1 MAKVAPEEAVP
12 ARTINVAAADDEGE
26 EIPFNFEAHGKKV
39 RFSENA
45 LFILKPDSGLRKAV
59 VDIILNPRFDNFI
72 LFCILIN
79 TILMA
84 MQDFRYV
91 YETDSADGQVGEITK
106 EGFGNTANDV
116 MEIPFTLIFFMEFL
130 FKVVGMGFYDPAGGA
145 YLSEYW
151 NCLDFLVVVTSIA
164 PWVPFIPNVSAI
176 RTFRVLRPL
185 KSLNAVPKLKVIVV
199 GMLEAVSGIC
209 DVGVVLLFVFTIF
222 GIMGVQLFGTSG
234 AMHQQCRATPFPVT
248 TDWTPGDDFYEFAC
262 LTEAVTGHDPL
273 YTTVDCRPG
282 ECDIPAHVG
291 ELKESPW
298 IEKEALSSKY
308 ASKSSSPWST
318 AQSDCFWPLSDRGD
332 EGRMCSFQASG
343 FNCYADVPQY
353 TQEMEAEET
362 IDWWAYRFGNARGGE
377 RRGKHGW
384 LSGRAVANRDDDE
397 AWMAI
402 NRTWCGSNFDAF
414 GNSRFAEGIASI
426 SDPDLWTGDFNWGF
440 TTFDNLAAAWLTIF
454 QSVTM
459 EGWSDVMYMTMD
471 ATDSVGAMIYFVA
484 LTCVG
489 AFWSMNLFI
498 AVIEGAFP
506 DKEPEDEPDPDGT
519 AAAGVLPGEEKKKK
533 VVHPY
538 TDWITEENGLLSNI
552 VIVLILVNTLV
563 LSLDHH
569 GMPEKMELEL
579 EIVGNI
585 LALCFLI
592 EMLLKIGALGM
603 KTYCADNFNK
613 FDGFIV
619 LTSIFE
625 FFGPK
630 GSSLSIFRMLRLL
643 RIFKLAKKWTEM
655 QNLLVLMYETFIDVG
670 AFFILVIM
678 FMFIFALLGMQM
690 FANRMRFHPEYEW
703 RLNIMPEQEA
713 LNLTGYYWNSTE
725 IRLGESRPRH
735 HFDTFGFAFTTVFG
749 ILSGENWNGV
759 MYDGWRA
766 MGPRSG
772 GGDKFA
778 WASTAYFILLIIVG
792 AFVVLNLCVVL
803 LLNNLQEGME
813 GGEESDDE
821 EEEEEEEEQWNE
833 IKASAAEDEEPKVKP
848 LKTMA
853 PDEEAPLTM
862 CGMATAFVV
871 GWFTPGG
878 LTKKFNYLCLN
889 LHPELLAENAKLKDL
904 AFANRQKDDDR
915 ESLFPLTKG
924 KAMGLFTENS
934 SVRIA
939 AALLAE
945 NPAFDNTVLVL
956 IMISTVLLT
965 LQSPLQNPHS
975 DLVSFMDTMDV
986 ILTILFNFEM
996 LVKIAASG
1004 FLCLKGSYLR
1014 NPWNQLDFVVVVI
1027 SNINVLVPDCDVAAS
1042 GIPMSAFKVIRT
1054 LRAFRPLRM
1063 IQRAPGLKVLVNAIF
1078 SSIPGV
1084 ANVSLVLLIMLLMF
1098 AILSVQNYKGLM
1110 RSCQGD
1116 HYDYISEN
1124 EMLHD
1129 LLLHPRKWNDLNM
1142 TEKAFFGPDSEY
1154 FNTEPT
1160 ESHLLGVEGR
1170 YEKNPAASRP
1180 AYTQWQDLPNTTAWY
1195 DDPEPLCGIWKNYDS
1210 WSKKQPLL
1218 LNEQTKNWWNEKPTG
1233 KVICRCLGA
1242 QWDKDVPQSFDNV
1255 FEAMTALFELSTTE
1269 GWLDVLYVI
1278 TDNRGVD
1285 EQPMRVDDD
1294 QVNWM
1299 HTIYFILVIVLWNF
1313 LFLNLFVGIT
1323 IDNFDRIKAKSET
1336 GSIFLTDSQKEWVR
1350 TQEMLLK
1357 INPQAK
1363 LSRPAD
1369 ALSAACFDLVNHK
1382 FFDPFI
1388 IGCIILNTASLAADH
1403 MGQSEEQESIMET
1416 INMVLA
1422 IIFTVEMVAKLAAL
1436 RWEYYADGWNC
1447 FDFFVVILTWISM
1460 VGGSGGAGSV
1470 LRSFR
1475 VLRVVRLMNRNPQ
1488 LKQIFNT
1495 LFITLPALSNLAALL
1510 VLLLVIFSV
1519 MAVQLFATVQLN
1531 GGGFTETINFQTFF
1545 RSFISLLRFSTGENW
1560 NGFMHEVAFD
1570 YPGCRKPGP
1579 ACLGPDFMNYDSSPN
1594 VCGYHDVQGC
1604 TPIDGCGEPLIYPYM
1619 IVFNMIIAFVFL
1631 NLFIGVILEGFDNAD
1646 EAASSMNEDDFEWFN
1661 TVWNRPE
1668 FDPPSG
1674 PRKGEEVCFIDV
1686 DMLQPFAKALVCDD
1700 TDHPHSFQAL
1710 KAEWGLD
1717 GRKGAERKL
1726 EKFLHKF
1733 DLKIFANEEGN
1744 HTVHFKH
1751 VLMVFGKELL
1761 RIKLKMDGKAT
1772 EFDIPAGKEEKVAD
1786 ILKSNVGQ
1794 YMRGIDTHALLQSN
1808 DTTYT
1813 LKHHSAA
1820 MVLSKRLKENQL
1832 ARIRARAKEARE
1844 KAARGETAESPKK
1857 GAAAFSPVMGPP
1869 ATPKGGLPPLDG
1881 DSIMALQATPKNL
1894 KNQQVT
1900 PKCKEEAKEE
1910 GFLGPLQDQDHEDSL
1925 L

>member
-821 EEEEEEEEQWNE
+821 EEEEEEEYAWELD
-833 IKASAAEDEEPKVKP
+833 EDERELGPAQWVDVLVRLGLKKFKGNMEGKNVPFTERLNKVIQDFLVPNAGKSNTETFRGELSLDEVQAVFKKFKPQIMAIFMFYAREHPTIPGQPLREPSMNGPGYLRMLKDSKIVTRQGDLRHDFPELQARKVFQDSQMEEEGANSID
-848 LKTMA
+848 TGGG
-853 PDEEAPLTM
+853 DEEMIYMEYIEVWAAISSYKFPNPYIPLQ
-862 CGMATAFVV
+862 
-871 GWFTPGG
+871 
-878 LTKKFNYLCLN
+878 KKV
-889 LHPELLAENAKLKDL
+889 EDM
-904 AFANRQKDDDR
+904 FANIV
-915 ESLFPLTKG
+915 FPNQQQFALKG
-924 KAMGLFTENS
+924 KG
-934 SVRIA
+934 
-939 AALLAE
+939 
-945 NPAFDNTVLVL
+945 
-956 IMISTVLLT
+956 
-965 LQSPLQNPHS
+965 
-975 DLVSFMDTMDV
+975 
-986 ILTILFNFEM
+986 
-996 LVKIAASG
+996 
-1004 FLCLKGSYLR
+1004 
-1014 NPWNQLDFVVVVI
+1014 
-1027 SNINVLVPDCDVAAS
+1027 
-1042 GIPMSAFKVIRT
+1042 
-1054 LRAFRPLRM
+1054 
-1063 IQRAPGLKVLVNAIF
+1063 
-1078 SSIPGV
+1078 
-1084 ANVSLVLLIMLLMF
+1084 
-1098 AILSVQNYKGLM
+1098 
-1110 RSCQGD
+1110 
-1116 HYDYISEN
+1116 
-1124 EMLHD
+1124 
-1129 LLLHPRKWNDLNM
+1129 
-1142 TEKAFFGPDSEY
+1142 
-1154 FNTEPT
+1154 
-1160 ESHLLGVEGR
+1160 
-1170 YEKNPAASRP
+1170 
-1180 AYTQWQDLPNTTAWY
+1180 
-1195 DDPEPLCGIWKNYDS
+1195 
-1210 WSKKQPLL
+1210 
-1218 LNEQTKNWWNEKPTG
+1218 
-1233 KVICRCLGA
+1233 
-1242 QWDKDVPQSFDNV
+1242 
-1255 FEAMTALFELSTTE
+1255 
-1269 GWLDVLYVI
+1269 
-1278 TDNRGVD
+1278 
-1285 EQPMRVDDD
+1285 
-1294 QVNWM
+1294 
-1299 HTIYFILVIVLWNF
+1299 
-1313 LFLNLFVGIT
+1313 
-1323 IDNFDRIKAKSET
+1323 
-1336 GSIFLTDSQKEWVR
+1336 
-1350 TQEMLLK
+1350 
-1357 INPQAK
+1357 
-1363 LSRPAD
+1363 
-1369 ALSAACFDLVNHK
+1369 
-1382 FFDPFI
+1382 
-1388 IGCIILNTASLAADH
+1388 
-1403 MGQSEEQESIMET
+1403 
-1416 INMVLA
+1416 
-1422 IIFTVEMVAKLAAL
+1422 
-1436 RWEYYADGWNC
+1436 
-1447 FDFFVVILTWISM
+1447 
-1460 VGGSGGAGSV
+1460 
-1470 LRSFR
+1470 
-1475 VLRVVRLMNRNPQ
+1475 
-1488 LKQIFNT
+1488 
-1495 LFITLPALSNLAALL
+1495 
-1510 VLLLVIFSV
+1510 
-1519 MAVQLFATVQLN
+1519 
-1531 GGGFTETINFQTFF
+1531 
-1545 RSFISLLRFSTGENW
+1545 
-1560 NGFMHEVAFD
+1560 
-1570 YPGCRKPGP
+1570 
-1579 ACLGPDFMNYDSSPN
+1579 
-1594 VCGYHDVQGC
+1594 
-1604 TPIDGCGEPLIYPYM
+1604 
-1619 IVFNMIIAFVFL
+1619 
-1631 NLFIGVILEGFDNAD
+1631 
-1646 EAASSMNEDDFEWFN
+1646 
-1661 TVWNRPE
+1661 
-1668 FDPPSG
+1668 
-1674 PRKGEEVCFIDV
+1674 
-1686 DMLQPFAKALVCDD
+1686 
-1700 TDHPHSFQAL
+1700 
-1710 KAEWGLD
+1710 
-1717 GRKGAERKL
+1717 
-1726 EKFLHKF
+1726 
-1733 DLKIFANEEGN
+1733 
-1744 HTVHFKH
+1744 
-1751 VLMVFGKELL
+1751 
-1761 RIKLKMDGKAT
+1761 
-1772 EFDIPAGKEEKVAD
+1772 
-1786 ILKSNVGQ
+1786 
-1794 YMRGIDTHALLQSN
+1794 
-1808 DTTYT
+1808 
-1813 LKHHSAA
+1813 
-1820 MVLSKRLKENQL
+1820 
-1832 ARIRARAKEARE
+1832 
-1844 KAARGETAESPKK
+1844 KK
-1857 GAAAFSPVMGPP
+1857 G
-1869 ATPKGGLPPLDG
+1869 K
-1881 DSIMALQATPKNL
+1881 K
-1894 KNQQVT
+1894 K
-1900 PKCKEEAKEE
+1900 
-1910 GFLGPLQDQDHEDSL
+1910 
-1925 L
+1925 